1 MGLSQVRALYG
12 FYVKNGKCQIAR
24 GNSQELM
31 PCISKV
37 VVNMEIINT
46 VAQSVVIA
54 GFLTGAFSYIV
65 LTPLNKSI
73 EGLRTI
79 VQELKD
85 ELRYSEQRRHEL
97 QERVAKVEAS
107 AASAHHRLDRID
119 DVLGGVHQ

>member
-1 MGLSQVRALYG
+1 
-12 FYVKNGKCQIAR
+12 
-24 GNSQELM
+24 
-31 PCISKV
+31 
-37 VVNMEIINT
+37 MEILNMI
-46 VAQSVVIA
+46 AQSVVIA

-107 AASAHHRLDRID
+107 AASAHHRLDRLD
-119 DVLGGVHQ
+119 NLVGGAHE

>member
-1 MGLSQVRALYG
+1 MD
-12 FYVKNGKCQIAR
+12 
-24 GNSQELM
+24 
-31 PCISKV
+31 
-37 VVNMEIINT
+37 IINM

-107 AASAHHRLDRID
+107 ASSAHHRIDRLDNLI
-119 DVLGGVHQ
+119 GGSHE

>member
-1 MGLSQVRALYG
+1 LEAVTL
-12 FYVKNGKCQIAR
+12 
-24 GNSQELM
+24 
-31 PCISKV
+31 
-37 VVNMEIINT
+37 EIINT
-46 VAQSVVIA
+46 IAQSVVIA

-85 ELRYSEQRRHEL
+85 ELRYSEKRRHDL

-107 AASAHHRLDRID
+107 AASAHHRIDRID
-119 DVLGGVHQ
+119 RLVGGAHE

>member
-1 MGLSQVRALYG
+1 MDIL
-12 FYVKNGKCQIAR
+12 
-24 GNSQELM
+24 
-31 PCISKV
+31 
-37 VVNMEIINT
+37 NMI
-46 VAQSVVIA
+46 AQSVVIA

-85 ELRYSEQRRHEL
+85 ELHYSEQRRYKL

-107 AASAHHRLDRID
+107 AASAHHRIDRLDNLI
-119 DVLGGVHQ
+119 GGGHE

>member
-1 MGLSQVRALYG
+1 M
-12 FYVKNGKCQIAR
+12 NTMDI
-24 GNSQELM
+24 M
-31 PCISKV
+31 
-37 VVNMEIINT
+37 NMI
-46 VAQSVVIA
+46 AQSVVIA

-73 EGLRTI
+73 ESLRTI

-107 AASAHHRLDRID
+107 AASAHHRIDRLDNL
-119 DVLGGVHQ
+119 VGGAHE

>member
-1 MGLSQVRALYG
+1 MTLEIL
-12 FYVKNGKCQIAR
+12 
-24 GNSQELM
+24 
-31 PCISKV
+31 
-37 VVNMEIINT
+37 NMI
-46 VAQSVVIA
+46 AQSVVIA

-107 AASAHHRLDRID
+107 AASAHHRIDRLDNLI
-119 DVLGGVHQ
+119 GGGHE

>member
-1 MGLSQVRALYG
+1 M
-12 FYVKNGKCQIAR
+12 NTMDI
-24 GNSQELM
+24 M
-31 PCISKV
+31 
-37 VVNMEIINT
+37 NMI
-46 VAQSVVIA
+46 AQSVVIA

-73 EGLRTI
+73 ESLRTI

-107 AASAHHRLDRID
+107 AASAHHRIDRLDNLI
-119 DVLGGVHQ
+119 GGGHE

>member
-1 MGLSQVRALYG
+1 MSTMD
-12 FYVKNGKCQIAR
+12 I
-24 GNSQELM
+24 M
-31 PCISKV
+31 
-37 VVNMEIINT
+37 NMI
-46 VAQSVVIA
+46 AQSVVIA

-107 AASAHHRLDRID
+107 AASAHHRIDRLDNLI
-119 DVLGGVHQ
+119 GGAHE

>member
-1 MGLSQVRALYG
+1 
-12 FYVKNGKCQIAR
+12 
-24 GNSQELM
+24 
-31 PCISKV
+31 
-37 VVNMEIINT
+37 MEKMDIINM

-54 GFLTGAFSYIV
+54 GFLTSAFSYIV

-107 AASAHHRLDRID
+107 AASAHHRIDRLD
-119 DVLGGVHQ
+119 DVIGGAAK

>member
-1 MGLSQVRALYG
+1 METLD
-12 FYVKNGKCQIAR
+12 I
-24 GNSQELM
+24 
-31 PCISKV
+31 
-37 VVNMEIINT
+37 VNMI
-46 VAQSVVIA
+46 AQSVVIA

-107 AASAHHRLDRID
+107 AASAHHRIDRID
-119 DVLGGVHQ
+119 RLIGGAHE

>member
-1 MGLSQVRALYG
+1 M
-12 FYVKNGKCQIAR
+12 I
-24 GNSQELM
+24 
-31 PCISKV
+31 
-37 VVNMEIINT
+37 
-46 VAQSVVIA
+46 AQSIAIA
-54 GFLTGAFSYIV
+54 GFFAGAFSYIV
-65 LTPLNKSI
+65 LKPLNHSI

-107 AASAHHRLDRID
+107 AASAQHRLDRID

>member
-1 MGLSQVRALYG
+1 
-12 FYVKNGKCQIAR
+12 
-24 GNSQELM
+24 
-31 PCISKV
+31 V
-37 VVNMEIINT
+37 VTLEILNMI
-46 VAQSVVIA
+46 AQSVVIA

-107 AASAHHRLDRID
+107 AASAHHRIVRLDNLI
-119 DVLGGVHQ
+119 GGGHE

>member
-1 MGLSQVRALYG
+1 METLD
-12 FYVKNGKCQIAR
+12 I
-24 GNSQELM
+24 
-31 PCISKV
+31 
-37 VVNMEIINT
+37 VNMI
-46 VAQSVVIA
+46 AQSVVIA

-107 AASAHHRLDRID
+107 AASAHHRLDRLD
-119 DVLGGVHQ
+119 NLVGGGHE

>member
-1 MGLSQVRALYG
+1 VEAVTL
-12 FYVKNGKCQIAR
+12 
-24 GNSQELM
+24 
-31 PCISKV
+31 
-37 VVNMEIINT
+37 EIINT
-46 VAQSVVIA
+46 IAQSVVIA

-85 ELRYSEQRRHEL
+85 ELRYSEKRRHDL

-107 AASAHHRLDRID
+107 AASAHHRIDRID
-119 DVLGGVHQ
+119 RLVGGAHE

>member
-1 MGLSQVRALYG
+1 
-12 FYVKNGKCQIAR
+12 
-24 GNSQELM
+24 
-31 PCISKV
+31 V
-37 VVNMEIINT
+37 VTLEILNMI
-46 VAQSVVIA
+46 AQSVVIA

-107 AASAHHRLDRID
+107 AASAHHRIDRID
-119 DVLGGVHQ
+119 NLLGGAHE

>member
-1 MGLSQVRALYG
+1 
-12 FYVKNGKCQIAR
+12 
-24 GNSQELM
+24 
-31 PCISKV
+31 V
-37 VVNMEIINT
+37 VTLEILNMI
-46 VAQSVVIA
+46 AQSVVIA

-107 AASAHHRLDRID
+107 AASAHHRIDRLDNL
-119 DVLGGVHQ
+119 LGGVHE